1 MLTEL
6 LFRGSDKPV
15 PKCTLYHTHMHTG
28 RASVRDVLTACL
40 TCGEASQVALR
51 RARSRSRYGRL
62 ELWADVR
69 ARYKRGIKL
78 RVRTR
83 KKINKEQG
91 RNRDGRNWVPGALH
105 VVVILGRSKRA
116 DHVWKLVW
124 VKLTGSRAPV

>member
-6 LFRGSDKPV
+6 LVGGSDTV
-15 PKCTLYHTHMHTG
+15 VQKCTVYHRLMHALKSSELA
-28 RASVRDVLTACL
+28 RCAHCL
-40 TCGEASQVALR
+40 VTFGEASQVVLC
-51 RARSRSRYGRL
+51 RARSRSRYGWL

-83 KKINKEQG
+83 KKDKQG
-91 RNRDGRNWVPGALH
+91 TGAKQRTAKLGPGPLH

-116 DHVWKLVW
+116 RSCVMQSWC
-124 VKLTGSRAPV
+124 GSN